1 MRKATIFI
9 LFTVMMLSCTS
20 QDEEA
25 FKFDLS
31 GVFDQIN
38 FDKPEVGQVSNYIYF
53 NGLLFGDAE
62 SSIEYSGDTLNI
74 ELTNISGGN
83 FTFQEQITAGSSV
96 NFDSDPYID
105 EYDLLKTS
113 EWKLE
118 NDTLKLVGGETFLDW
133 NMDGKISLLSNE
145 ETLATSLNNWGPSTV
160 TQDLYYRVDNAN
172 INDFN
177 YEDLSISFHAITQD
191 VHSEVNYIIGN
202 RSFGIVRT
210 SFFNS
215 NSISGHGWDLQLGN

>member
-62 SSIEYSGDTLNI
+62 SSIEYSGD
-74 ELTNISGGN
+74 
-83 FTFQEQITAGSSV
+83 
-96 NFDSDPYID
+96 
-105 EYDLLKTS
+105 
-113 EWKLE
+113 
-118 NDTLKLVGGETFLDW
+118 
-133 NMDGKISLLSNE
+133 
-145 ETLATSLNNWGPSTV
+145 
-160 TQDLYYRVDNAN
+160 
-172 INDFN
+172 
-177 YEDLSISFHAITQD
+177 LSISFHAITQD